1 MEQAQEIN
9 VYDVYFSLSTKAIKK
24 DLNHSRTEIIHV

>member
-24 DLNHSRTEIIHV
+24 DLNHFFSN